1 MSGSRTVPI
10 GRGGRGENR
19 FYNPPHVRKQ
29 QLLRRQQEE
38 EEEKQRVQEERERL
52 RLEKLSC
59 SEKRTA
65 ESDECESVSNSFGE
79 STNLDR
85 FLEYTTPVVPSQY
98 LPKVIVTKKKKNHFL
113 SFFLKSI
120 LMKLSKLLLCFINEF

>member
-1 MSGSRTVPI
+1 MSGSRSVPI

-38 EEEKQRVQEERERL
+38 EEEKQRVEEERERV
-52 RLEKLSC
+52 RLEKVSC
-59 SEKRTA
+59 SEKRTT
-65 ESDECESVSNSFGE
+65 ESDECESVSNCTVSFSD

-98 LPKVIVTKKKKNHFL
+98 LPKVIVK
-113 SFFLKSI
+113 
-120 LMKLSKLLLCFINEF
+120 KLSLFVIIIINFDETVEIITMLYL

>member
-1 MSGSRTVPI
+1 MR
-10 GRGGRGENR
+10 
-19 FYNPPHVRKQ
+19 
-29 QLLRRQQEE
+29 
-38 EEEKQRVQEERERL
+38 EERERL

-98 LPKVIVTKKKKNHFL
+98 LPKVIVTKKKKKITFCHFL
-113 SFFLKSI
+113 K
-120 LMKLSKLLLCFINEF
+120 INFDEIVEIITMLY